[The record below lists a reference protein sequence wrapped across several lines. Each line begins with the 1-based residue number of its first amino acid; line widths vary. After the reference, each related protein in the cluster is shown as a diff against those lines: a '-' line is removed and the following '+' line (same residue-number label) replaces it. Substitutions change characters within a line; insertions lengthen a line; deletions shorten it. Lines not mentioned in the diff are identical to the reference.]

1 MKPNFLPFTKWITS
15 VSIRSKVPFLLAAT
29 LLAACHPD
37 VIVEEEARLRSISV
51 TETALVLP
59 EGGQALFHFQ
69 IQEPGYVPDLRVG
82 DSRGQVSLTLFDD
95 TAPQYVKLS
104 EVLPDDHPG
113 GYVAVLTGRGD
124 NNFQEDVYLR
134 IRSKEG
140 ETVTAPRVSVQGE
153 KYVEVEPLF
162 VETGLPVVVI
172 DTQGGRRID
181 SKETYV
187 PGTVRI
193 QSNGGYDGLPET
205 SCDIRGRGNT
215 TWYWPKKPY
224 LLKLA
229 EKQSIFG
236 MPKHKRWILLANFM
250 DRTLMRNLVSM
261 KVASMMSNLAWTPGC
276 LPVELV
282 LNGKHVGSYLLIE
295 QVRVDNH
302 RVAITEMT
310 PEDNV
315 GDAVT
320 GGYLLELDFHYDNEV
335 QWVDPHG
342 HNNQWGDGVPFGV
355 KYPDPEDLTP
365 QQLAYI
371 KGYIAETANTLY
383 GGNFKDPDEGYA
395 KYIDVDSFIDYWIV
409 FEVMGNHE
417 LGNPGSVYMHKDRN
431 GKLVAGPCW
440 DFDWG
445 VLSYNTSPHA
455 RTGLVNGNA
464 IWYARLRQD
473 PAFEAKL
480 KARFDELLPKLETI
494 PAYIDECEKLLTESA
509 RLNFAM
515 WNPAEDASQNGGYII
530 NGDENMSFHNAVA
543 RLKSIYQERLQV
555 IPKNL

>member
-1 MKPNFLPFTKWITS
+1 MKKSLLAILSAILACAACSKKEEPAAIEPVVRTVSVESSALEIPPGGSAILPF
-15 VSIRSKVPFLLAAT
+15 KVEDKEAVFQEVKLLLDGGREPEEFFLQEIARGTERGTYQAVIQDAGFGKNYERDVHLAILQRNPST
-29 LLAACHPD
+29 GN
-37 VIVEEEARLRSISV
+37 EY
-51 TETALVLP
+51 
-59 EGGQALFHFQ
+59 
-69 IQEPGYVPDLRVG
+69 YVPSSTFRV
-82 DSRGQVSLTLFDD
+82 F
-95 TAPQYVKLS
+95 S
-104 EVLPDDHPG
+104 EAFPPG
-113 GYVAVLTGRGD
+113 T
-124 NNFQEDVYLR
+124 
-134 IRSKEG
+134 
-140 ETVTAPRVSVQGE
+140 
-153 KYVEVEPLF
+153 
-162 VETGLPVVVI
+162 VETGLPIVYVN
-172 DTQGGRRID
+172 TEGGKGIY
-181 SKETYV
+181 SKEEYV
-187 PGTVRI
+187 KASLKIRGTE
-193 QSNGGYDGLPET
+193 QYDGLDEIT
-205 SCDIRGRGNT
+205 CSIRGRGNT
-215 TWYWPKKPY
+215 TWEWPKKPY
-224 LLKLA
+224 LLKLD
-229 EKQSIFG
+229 EKQSLFG

-250 DRTLMRNLVSM
+250 DRTIMRNLVSM

-276 LPVELV
+276 VPVELV

-295 QVRVDNH
+295 QVRVDKK
-302 RVAITEMT
+302 RVAVTEMT

-515 WNPAEDASQNGGYII
+515 WNPADDASQNGGYII

-543 RLKSIYQERLQV
+543 RLKSIYQERLRV

>member
-1 MKPNFLPFTKWITS
+1 MKISLRVILWAALVCAACTGKEEPADNSPVVRTVRVEAAELELLPGGSVSLPF
-15 VSIRSKVPFLLAAT
+15 V
-29 LLAACHPD
+29 
-37 VIVEEEARLRSISV
+37 VEDKEAS
-51 TETALVLP
+51 
-59 EGGQALFHFQ
+59 FQ
-69 IQEPGYVPDLRVG
+69 D
-82 DSRGQVSLTLFDD
+82 
-95 TAPQYVKLS
+95 VKLLMDGGREPDEFSLREIVRGAERGVYQAVIQDAGKGNNYDLNVRLAIIQRNASTGNEYVIQSSPIRLFS
-104 EVLPDDHPG
+104 EAVPPG
-113 GYVAVLTGRGD
+113 
-124 NNFQEDVYLR
+124 
-134 IRSKEG
+134 
-140 ETVTAPRVSVQGE
+140 TVR
-153 KYVEVEPLF
+153 
-162 VETGLPVVVI
+162 TGLPVIYV
-172 DTQGGRRID
+172 DTQGSRPIT
-181 SKETYV
+181 SKEEYV
-187 PGTVRI
+187 KASLKIRGTE
-193 QSNGGYDGLPET
+193 QYEGLDEVT
-205 SCDIRGRGNT
+205 CDIRGRGNT

-224 LLKLA
+224 LIKLE
-229 EKQSIFG
+229 EKQSLFG

-276 LPVELV
+276 VPVELV
-282 LNGKHVGSYLLIE
+282 LNGRHMGSYLLIE
-295 QVRVDNH
+295 QVRVDKK
-302 RVAITEMT
+302 RVAVTEMT
-310 PEDNV
+310 PQDNV

-335 QWVDPHG
+335 QWIDPHG
-342 HNNQWGDGVPFGV
+342 HNNQWGNGIPFGV

-365 QQLAYI
+365 QQRTYI
-371 KGYIAETANTLY
+371 QGYISEAANTLY
-383 GGNFKDPDEGYA
+383 GNDFKDPAKGYA
-395 KYIDVDSFIDYWIV
+395 KYIDVDSFIDYWIT

-445 VLSYNTSPHA
+445 ILSYNTSPHA

-464 IWYARLRQD
+464 IWYGRLRQD
-473 PAFEAKL
+473 PAFNAKL

-509 RLNFAM
+509 KLNFAM